1 MVFVGGSMRTLTL
14 FLSVSLCASFSMRP
28 SAAFGRKSMLHGK
41 VEDFENQYATV
52 AGKADSAF
60 AKRFGNLAGKP
71 VRTVSDAMET
81 FTESLGEPINAL
93 YRNYVTDLVSVTHL
107 GVVDARF
114 KKDDIWC
121 LGFVT
126 TTDILLK
133 NYPEKEFALRINDA
147 LAKSLLMDYSSIK
160 SDAAKISSWA
170 EGKTTADISE
180 ALRGEGSSPVSS
192 IAKAAKEDEFW
203 LYTKFFGI
211 GLIKLMEITGT
222 EATADAMEGWVKD
235 DMGKASQK
243 ATSDLDQWNGLNA
256 KLSMMETLMKEIEIR
271 EKKKMA
277 DRLEARA
284 QAMTKKQERVDE
296 FEAVD
301 DEKKE
306 GE

>member
-1 MVFVGGSMRTLTL
+1 M
-14 FLSVSLCASFSMRP
+14 
-28 SAAFGRKSMLHGK
+28 
-41 VEDFENQYATV
+41 
-52 AGKADSAF
+52 
-60 AKRFGNLAGKP
+60 
-71 VRTVSDAMET
+71 
-81 FTESLGEPINAL
+81 
-93 YRNYVTDLVSVTHL
+93 
-107 GVVDARF
+107 
-114 KKDDIWC
+114 
-121 LGFVT
+121 T

-243 ATSDLDQWNGLNA
+243 VSALRCASRVRVFFVVFCAVVWMHLYLHPLQ
-256 KLSMMETLMKEIEIR
+256 KMK
-271 EKKKMA
+271 KFGN
-277 DRLEARA
+277 L
-284 QAMTKKQERVDE
+284 
-296 FEAVD
+296 
-301 DEKKE
+301 
-306 GE
+306 

>member
-1 MVFVGGSMRTLTL
+1 M
-14 FLSVSLCASFSMRP
+14 
-28 SAAFGRKSMLHGK
+28 
-41 VEDFENQYATV
+41 
-52 AGKADSAF
+52 
-60 AKRFGNLAGKP
+60 
-71 VRTVSDAMET
+71 
-81 FTESLGEPINAL
+81 
-93 YRNYVTDLVSVTHL
+93 
-107 GVVDARF
+107 
-114 KKDDIWC
+114 
-121 LGFVT
+121 
-126 TTDILLK
+126 LK

-243 ATSDLDQWNGLNA
+243 VSALRRASRVCECF
-256 KLSMMETLMKEIEIR
+256 LSFFVLLFGCIFICIHC
-271 EKKKMA
+271 KK
-277 DRLEARA
+277 
-284 QAMTKKQERVDE
+284 
-296 FEAVD
+296 
-301 DEKKE
+301 
-306 GE
+306 